1 VPVATQAAKAYASF
15 YLLNNSFIPLDLVV
29 LIDLAKILYSLWLE
43 SDVSVFGLQVK
54 NMSLHED
61 LAQVEFLFCDK
72 TGTLTQN
79 ELRFRGLCL
88 RSRPIVAS
96 PRIEDAACASPDMD
110 LLTRAIC
117 LCHDA
122 TMVKSDKGSF
132 ITGSSQDEL
141 VLLQMT
147 KDQALGCFLERDS
160 DFFKIEVN
168 GKKEIWKTLRVFEF
182 SSERKFMSRVVQS
195 EQGQVLLLA
204 KGADSAILE
213 RCKTRD
219 TQVEEAVDYFANL
232 GFRTLTFGFR
242 ELQLEQLDALTQ
254 DELETQMEL
263 LAVTGVEDLLQVD
276 VADVLT

>member
-1 VPVATQAAKAYASF
+1 M
-15 YLLNNSFIPLDLVV
+15 

-96 PRIEDAACASPDMD
+96 PRSEDAACAGPDMD

-147 KDQALGCFLERDS
+147 TD
-160 DFFKIEVN
+160 
-168 GKKEIWKTLRVFEF
+168 
-182 SSERKFMSRVVQS
+182 
-195 EQGQVLLLA
+195 
-204 KGADSAILE
+204 
-213 RCKTRD
+213 
-219 TQVEEAVDYFANL
+219 
-232 GFRTLTFGFR
+232 
-242 ELQLEQLDALTQ
+242 
-254 DELETQMEL
+254 
-263 LAVTGVEDLLQVD
+263 
-276 VADVLT
+276 